1 MKVDDTDTGIEAGLH
16 AGCWTV
22 GVAKTVSISTY
33 TLRKESGESETLHEI
48 VPDTTRT
55 RS

>member
-22 GVAKTVSISTY
+22 GVAKTVSTY

-48 VPDTTRT
+48 VPDTTQT

>member
-22 GVAKTVSISTY
+22 GVAKTVSTY